1 VFLARVPGERKLK
14 FASAEGASGKI
25 LRYWFRVQEK
35 DPKYPKIY
43 GQGAKNVNPMAKLR
57 ENQPLKSACFLARVP
72 GQRKLKLCERRRRE
86 QKILRFDFK
95 IQEN

>member
-25 LRYWFRVQEK
+25 LRYWFRVQKK

-43 GQGAKNVNPMAKLR
+43 GQGAKNVNPMAT
-57 ENQPLKSACFLARVP
+57 
-72 GQRKLKLCERRRRE
+72 
-86 QKILRFDFK
+86 
-95 IQEN
+95 